1 MKVVVHHL
9 TQFQKPTE
17 ANLQPQTMSA
27 QSQVDNA
34 STPPRP
40 VDDVAD
46 SETHCATDVDDGMGS
61 PTRQYAP
68 RGRYK
73 KSKATVPKTAKKTAE
88 ASKESNKR
96 KAASDTAST
105 KVTKRAKTM
114 AAAGAAAAAGAVKS
128 AKKKGSA
135 SYDRVQAALKELEEN
150 EALLTTIAEED
161 VDSFLHQ
168 RSYSDGGFEVEDID
182 DDDSPSSPKPAPDR
196 KAPAQSGRG
205 LPPATPQQ
213 PVAVPWGPWAIAPND
228 RAGDRSNASL
238 VEVEQKLKN
247 YYLVPFATWW
257 GAPVGAHTKY
267 TAEKRYQV
275 RPEDADALDRKVVHA
290 VLEGHSPGDK
300 AGRMCNGWKSE
311 KTPWSRV
318 EYPTVNFYLQK
329 KDLPADWT
337 APSGAPSRA

>member
-9 TQFQKPTE
+9 TQFQNPTE

-46 SETHCATDVDDGMGS
+46 SETQRATGDDGMGS
-61 PTRQYAP
+61 PTRPYVP
-68 RGRYK
+68 RGRSK
-73 KSKATVPKTAKKTAE
+73 KPKATVPKTAKKTAE
-88 ASKESNKR
+88 APKESNKR

-105 KVTKRAKTM
+105 KVTKRAKAM
-114 AAAGAAAAAGAVKS
+114 AAAGAAGAVKS

-161 VDSFLHQ
+161 VDSFLQ
-168 RSYSDGGFEVEDID
+168 ERSYSDGGFEVEDIDD

-247 YYLVPFATWW
+247 YYLVSFATWW
-257 GAPVGAHTKY
+257 GAPVGTHTKY